1 MDGTSGDGHESSYAM
16 TIRLLE
22 YLMLAGTLI
31 AAVAVAV
38 VCGLGIIVWI
48 AGGRPEPRMK

>member
-1 MDGTSGDGHESSYAM
+1 MDATSGDGHESSYAM